1 MGQKNHILIVKHGA
15 LGDVVRTSYFAGAL
29 RLKFGSDLRLSW
41 VTSAPSKCLLE
52 HNPHIDDL
60 WTSFEPAGEHSFDR
74 VFSLDD
80 EMDVASSVMRLT
92 ARQISGAYLA
102 EEQRRYTDDVAEWF
116 DMGLL
121 SRHGKERA
129 DELKKQ
135 NRRSHGEIFCSIFGV
150 SEIRP
155 EFFLPESYRAS
166 AQEYLQGSTGPRV
179 GINPYAGGRWP
190 AKELPTTEYRNL
202 LQALCG
208 RNSVLGRDAQVVLFG
223 SGEDRTRNLKMLEET
238 GHVALVPNTD
248 RSILELA
255 GLISQ
260 LDYLITSDSLAMHLA
275 IAQGVRCLAFFA
287 PTSAP
292 EIDSFG
298 LCEKIHSTA
307 RDYCSYAKNAD
318 NSSITAVRILSAM
331 SGHRPQLFVRNL
343 GSQS

>member
-1 MGQKNHILIVKHGA
+1 MKNHILIVKHGA

-29 RLKFGSDLRLSW
+29 RRKFGSDLRLSW
-41 VTSAPSKCLLE
+41 ITSAPSKCLLE

-60 WTSFEPAGEHSFDR
+60 WTSFDPAREHSFDR

-80 EMDVASSVMRLT
+80 EMDVVTNVMSLK
-92 ARQISGAYLA
+92 AVQISGAFLIGG
-102 EEQRRYTDDVAEWF
+102 ERRYSDDVSEWF

-121 SRHGKERA
+121 SRHGKEHA
-129 DELKKQ
+129 DNLKKQ

-150 SEIRP
+150 SEVRP
-155 EFFLPESYRAS
+155 EFFLPDSYRTS
-166 AQEYLQGSTGPRV
+166 AREYLQRSSGALV
-179 GINPYAGGRWP
+179 GINAYAGGRWP
-190 AKELPTTEYRNL
+190 AKELPTAEYRHL
-202 LQALCG
+202 LKAFCG
-208 RNSVLGRDAQVVLFG
+208 SGSVLEAGSKVVLFG
-223 SGEDRTRNLKMLEET
+223 SGEDRNRNLKTLEET
-238 GHVALVPNTD
+238 GHSALVPNTD

-275 IAQGVRCLAFFA
+275 IAQGVNCLAFFA

-307 RDYCSYAKNAD
+307 PDYCSYAKHAD
-318 NSSITAVRILSAM
+318 NSSITAVRILAAM
-331 SGHRPQLFVRNL
+331 RGHRPQLFSGAS
-343 GSQS
+343 GSRS